1 MPYLFFVMI
10 CLIWSSSFILM
21 KKAAIAFS
29 PVSIGWWRV
38 FWGAAVL
45 LLLCWQRGLLQW
57 PQKRH
62 WPALMVVALLG
73 CAAPYVVQPV
83 VVNHQGG
90 AFMAMA
96 VSCVPL
102 LTIVFSIPMLGTYPS
117 RCQLFGVCAAF
128 GCMGLLLFDGLK
140 RQIPLSDFGLAVTVP
155 LGYAIT
161 NTVIRRWLSDLPA
174 LLLTCL
180 SLAMST
186 LLLTPFAFRDPVST
200 TEQWLWASGGLMILG
215 VLGTGLAMF
224 WFNRL
229 VQDHGPLFAGMT
241 TNIVPIGA
249 VLWGWIDQEA
259 ITQRQ
264 LFALGGIL
272 FAVACVQYR
281 AAAKPA

>member
-45 LLLCWQRGLLQW
+45 GLLCWRRGLLQW

-62 WPALMVVALLG
+62 WPALTVVALLG

-102 LTIVFSIPMLGTYPS
+102 LTIVLSIPMLGTGTLYAPNLTS
-117 RCQLFGVCAAF
+117 DPAT
-128 GCMGLLLFDGLK
+128 GLGKWTPEQIANTDRKSTRLNSSH
-140 RQIPLSDFGLAVTVP
+140 IPLSRMPSSA
-155 LGYAIT
+155 
-161 NTVIRRWLSDLPA
+161 
-174 LLLTCL
+174 
-180 SLAMST
+180 
-186 LLLTPFAFRDPVST
+186 
-200 TEQWLWASGGLMILG
+200 
-215 VLGTGLAMF
+215 
-224 WFNRL
+224 
-229 VQDHGPLFAGMT
+229 
-241 TNIVPIGA
+241 
-249 VLWGWIDQEA
+249 
-259 ITQRQ
+259 
-264 LFALGGIL
+264 
-272 FAVACVQYR
+272 
-281 AAAKPA
+281 